1 MSSDEHEMELA
12 IVEACGRGDAQGWD
26 RFVKQ
31 YGRLIR
37 ATVARICQRFGTSE
51 TELDDIVGHVYE
63 KLIEDD
69 CRRIT
74 AWRGRARLS
83 TYLVQVVRNLVLD
96 YQAKATRA
104 PNGVSLDTIAEP
116 PVAAVDHGQTEEDE
130 QRLRALYTALDRLP
144 SGYAV
149 IVRMRLEGYSLRDIA
164 AAQKKPVGTI
174 SVENSRA
181 LKKLKT
187 TIDEILAVPPLSG
200 ERMDTQP

>member
-1 MSSDEHEMELA
+1 MELA
-12 IVEACGRGDAQGWD
+12 IVEACARGEAQGWD

-37 ATVARICQRFGTSE
+37 ATVARLGQRFGTSE

-69 CRRIT
+69 CRRIA
-74 AWRGRARLS
+74 AWRGRARFS

-96 YQAKATRA
+96 YQAKATRVPDA
-104 PNGVSLDTIAEP
+104 VTLESVPEPLIA
-116 PVAAVDHGQTEEDE
+116 AADHGQTEEDD
-130 QRLRALYTALDRLP
+130 RRVGALYQALDRLP
-144 SGYAV
+144 SGYALL
-149 IVRMRLEGYSLRDIA
+149 VRMRLEGHSLRDIA
-164 AAQKKPVGTI
+164 AIQKKPVGTV

-187 TIDEILAVPPLSG
+187 IMDELLAA
-200 ERMDTQP
+200 QPQPREGLDVTR